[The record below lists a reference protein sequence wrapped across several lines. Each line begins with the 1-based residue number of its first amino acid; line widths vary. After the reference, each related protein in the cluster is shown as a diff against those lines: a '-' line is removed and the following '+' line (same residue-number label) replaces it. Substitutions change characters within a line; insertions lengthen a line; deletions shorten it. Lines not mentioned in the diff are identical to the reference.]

1 MLNLYHLKYF
11 YDAAMSESLLSAAQI
26 NHVSSQAISQA
37 IQSLERNLNLKLL
50 IHQKNRF
57 RLTPQGEKL
66 RNEAMK
72 LLTAATT
79 LKSEL
84 ERESGKIV
92 GNIELAS
99 TGSVFHYMLNPILGD
114 YIRDNSDVALKMQ
127 LAPTSKVIDY
137 LSRDQVAMGAVLFDS
152 RIRPYENIELFKG
165 RYTLISKDPKVD
177 LGNTSF
183 FIKEEGPE
191 SWDFE
196 KKYFQQFKKYPTF
209 RGIMGSWESML
220 DFVDSG
226 LGVGLI
232 PDFIHSR
239 TRRKFAQPQMEMP
252 LTDYKIVLAFKSR
265 EHLPDACKNFLEFF
279 ESRALAVN

>member
-72 LLTAATT
+72 LLSAANS

-84 ERESGKIV
+84 ERESGKVV

-99 TGSVFHYMLNPILGD
+99 TGSVFHYMLNPMLSD
-114 YIRDNSDVALKMQ
+114 FIRDNSDVALKMQ

-152 RIRPYENIELFKG
+152 RIRPYESVDLVKG
-165 RYTLISKDPKVD
+165 RYTLISKDVNVD
-177 LGNTSF
+177 LGNTDF

-196 KKYFQQFKKYPTF
+196 KKYFQQFKKYPSIK
-209 RGIMGSWESML
+209 GVMGSWESML

-239 TRRKFAQPQMEMP
+239 TRRKFAQPKMEAP
-252 LTDYKIVLAFKSR
+252 LTDYRIVLAFKSR
-265 EHLPDACKNFLEFF
+265 EHLPDACKNFLDFF
-279 ESRALAVN
+279 ESRTLNVN

>member
-11 YDAAMSESLLSAAQI
+11 YDASMSESLLSAAQI

-37 IQSLERNLNLKLL
+37 IQSLERNLGLKLL

-72 LLTAATT
+72 LLNAAGT
-79 LKSEL
+79 LRSEL
-84 ERESGKIV
+84 ERESGKVV
-92 GNIELAS
+92 GNIEVAS
-99 TGSVFHYMLNPILGD
+99 TGSVFHYLLNPLLGE
-114 YIRDNSDVALKMQ
+114 YLGLNSEVGLKAQ

-137 LSRDQVAMGAVLFDS
+137 LSRDQVSMGAVLFDS
-152 RIRPYENIELFKG
+152 RIRPYESVELVKG
-165 RYTLISKDPKVD
+165 HYTLISKGPVKLDEVD
-177 LGNTSF
+177 F

-196 KKYFQQFKKYPTF
+196 KKYYQQFKKYPNI

-220 DFVDSG
+220 DFVDT
-226 LGVGLI
+226 GVGVALI

-239 TRRKFAQPQMEMP
+239 TRRKFHEPA
-252 LTDYKIVLAFKSR
+252 LTLALSEYKIVLAFKSR
-265 EHLPDACKNFLEFF
+265 EHLPDACKNFLAYF
-279 ESRALAVN
+279 ENKILN

>member
-37 IQSLERNLNLKLL
+37 IQSLERNLGLKLL

-57 RLTPQGEKL
+57 RLTSQGEKL

-72 LLTAATT
+72 LLNAADT

-84 ERESGKIV
+84 EKENGKIV
-92 GNIELAS
+92 GNIEIAS
-99 TGSVFHYMLNPILGD
+99 TGSVFHYILNPLFSD
-114 YIRDNSDVALKMQ
+114 FIRQNDDVGLKAQ
-127 LAPTSKVIDY
+127 LAQTSKVIDY

-152 RIRPYENIELFKG
+152 RIRPYESVELVKG
-165 RYTLISKDPKVD
+165 RYTLISKGPVD
-177 LGNTSF
+177 LAAADF

-196 KKYFQQFKKYPTF
+196 KKYFQQFKKYPDI
-209 RGIMGSWESML
+209 RGITGSWESML
-220 DFVDSG
+220 DFVDAG
-226 LGVGLI
+226 LGVALI
-232 PDFIHSR
+232 PDFIFSR
-239 TRRKFAQPQMEMP
+239 TRRKFFEPPMSQA

-279 ESRALAVN
+279 ESRKVN

>member
-1 MLNLYHLKYF
+1 
-11 YDAAMSESLLSAAQI
+11 MSESLLSAAQI

-37 IQSLERNLNLKLL
+37 IQSLERNLGLKLL

-72 LLTAATT
+72 LLKVADS
-79 LKSEL
+79 LRSEL
-84 ERESGKIV
+84 ERETGKVV
-92 GNIELAS
+92 GNIEVAS
-99 TGSVFHYMLNPILGD
+99 TGSVFHYLLNPLLGEF
-114 YIRDNSDVALKMQ
+114 IKANNDVALKTQ

-137 LSRDQVAMGAVLFDS
+137 LSRDNVAMGAVMFDS
-152 RIRPYENIELFKG
+152 RIRPYECIDLAKG
-165 RYTLISKDPKVD
+165 KYTLLSKGPVN
-177 LGNTSF
+177 LEEMSF

-196 KKYFQQFKKYPTF
+196 KKYFQQFKKYPNI

-220 DFVDSG
+220 DYVDSG

-232 PDFIHSR
+232 PDFIRTR
-239 TRRKFAQPQMEMP
+239 TRRKFYEPTLNVP

-279 ESRALAVN
+279 ESRLVN